1 MPRVVPT
8 DITNLIDS
16 LLPPHGGASARL
28 SRTQTPE
35 ISAIIHLASEL
46 PDEFLVFSGAEYASY
61 RVSIGSLIDLLDF
74 WKIHKDLPV
83 STSSYQEQRGVKAV
97 ETVRNLLSK
106 CPDEIP
112 SPLTAELSFIP
123 DIDLR
128 NNIRNDISAATRA
141 LHDGLWKAA
150 TVLAGAASEALLLW
164 AITNRKTTTDIQAA
178 RQAVMT
184 PSAHQDPNRWDLDGY
199 TKIAHQL
206 ALIDAETQ
214 KQIDLAREF
223 RNLIHP
229 GRAARLAKNCD
240 RGTAL
245 SASAAVEAIAR
256 DLS

>member
-16 LLPPHGGASARL
+16 RLSPHGSSPARL
-28 SRTQTPE
+28 GRTQTPE
-35 ISAIIHLASEL
+35 IMAIIRLASEL

-61 RVSIGSLIDLLDF
+61 RVSISSLIDLLDF

-83 STSSYQEQRGVKAV
+83 STLSYQEQRGVNAI

-123 DIDLR
+123 DVDLR

-141 LHDGLWKAA
+141 LHDGQWKAA

-164 AITNRKTTTDIQAA
+164 AITSKKTTTEVDTA
-178 RQAVMT
+178 RQAVT
-184 PSAHQDPNRWDLDGY
+184 PTAPQDPNRWDLDGY
-199 TKIAHQL
+199 IKVARTL
-206 ALIDAETQ
+206 ALIEDETK
-214 KQIDLAREF
+214 KQADLARAF
-223 RNLIHP
+223 RNFIHP
-229 GRAARLAKNCD
+229 GRSARLGKACD

-245 SASAAVEAIAR
+245 SALAAVELIVR

>member
-16 LLPPHGGASARL
+16 ILPPHDRASTRL
-28 SRTQTPE
+28 ARTQTPE
-35 ISAIIHLASEL
+35 IMAIIRLASEL
-46 PDEFLVFSGAEYASY
+46 PDEFRVFSGAEYASY
-61 RVSIGSLIDLLDF
+61 MVSISSLIELLDF

-83 STSSYQEQRGVKAV
+83 STLSYQEQGGVKAV

-128 NNIRNDISAATRA
+128 NNIRNDISAAYRA

-164 AITNRKTTTDIQAA
+164 AIANKTAAEIETA
-178 RQAVMT
+178 RQAVT

-199 TKIAHQL
+199 IKVAKTL
-206 ALIDAETQ
+206 ALIEDETK
-214 KQIDLAREF
+214 KQADLARAF
-223 RNLIHP
+223 RNFIHP
-229 GRAARLAKNCD
+229 GRSARLGKVCD

-245 SASAAVEAIAR
+245 SALASVELIVR